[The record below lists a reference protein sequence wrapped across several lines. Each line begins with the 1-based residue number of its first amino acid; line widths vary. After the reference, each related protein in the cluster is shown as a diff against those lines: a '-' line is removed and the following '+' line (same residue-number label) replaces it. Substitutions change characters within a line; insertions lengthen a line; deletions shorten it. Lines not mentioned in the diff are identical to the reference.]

1 MDNDEKKELK
11 KHMEE
16 EIKEGIRKM
25 LAEAEFVR
33 KNNQKESSD
42 SK

>member
-1 MDNDEKKELK
+1 MDNQEKEELK
-11 KHMEE
+11 KQMEE
-16 EIKEGIRKM
+16 EIKDGIRKM

-33 KNNQKESSD
+33 KNLQNEGSD